1 MIKTAVILTVFNR
14 REVTLKGL
22 RTLYRAFEELQNEQP
37 YESYHFDIYMTDDGC
52 SDGTADAVKGEFPD
66 VHIIQGDGNLY
77 WSGGMR
83 KAWQTA
89 IHSSEKY
96 DFYLWFNDDAEL
108 YENALVIMFDSH
120 SYSDKKSIISGAFCD
135 SKGNA
140 SYGGRDRKSNILT
153 PHNVLRPIFLMNGNL
168 VLIPNTIVES
178 VGIIDKVFTHSFG
191 DWDYGCRV
199 LENGFGVFLS
209 AEYVGKTERHDN
221 DIEPF
226 LDPKY
231 SLGKRMS
238 LLYSNKHS
246 AIKSFI
252 FCKRHFGIVKALRVI
267 VMQNIYAI
275 CPQLYNI
282 RRCIK

>member
-168 VLIPNTIVES
+168 V
-178 VGIIDKVFTHSFG
+178 
-191 DWDYGCRV
+191 
-199 LENGFGVFLS
+199 
-209 AEYVGKTERHDN
+209 RHDN